1 VWARPGRAHIDVQK
15 RAGLSMAGGSEKITT
30 GEYISHHLQN
40 LTFGQHPDGT
50 WGFAHSAAEAQA
62 MGFWAFHVDTLFWA
76 LLLGLIFY
84 GLFRNVARKANSG
97 VPTRFQAAIESIVE
111 FVDTSVRESFHGT
124 SRLIAPLAL
133 TLFVWIFL
141 MNFMDLVPVDWLPWV
156 ASKAGISHQ
165 KVVPTTDVN
174 ATLGMAIT
182 VFVLIIVFS
191 IRFKGVGGF
200 ISELV
205 MNPLNPKDLGMPKIF
220 WPFVMA
226 FNFILEL
233 VSLLAKPVSLG
244 LRLFGNLYAGE
255 LIFILIA
262 LIFTAGSAW
271 FAAGLSSIFG
281 EHIPA
286 WFWISASVAIAAT
299 LWLNLK
305 DKLSTKATLWLLLAE
320 MLLVGGLA
328 FLGGQLMHFGWAV
341 FHLLVITLQAFIF
354 MMLTIVYLS
363 MASEHH

>member
-1 VWARPGRAHIDVQK
+1 
-15 RAGLSMAGGSEKITT
+15 MAGGSENITP
-30 GEYISHHLQN
+30 GDYITHHLQN
-40 LTFGQHPDGT
+40 LTFGNHPEHG
-50 WGFAHSAAEAQA
+50 WSFAHSAADAQA
-62 MGFWAFHVDTLFWA
+62 MGFWAFHVDTIFWSV
-76 LLLGLIFY
+76 LLGLGFFFM
-84 GLFRNVARKANSG
+84 FRSVAKKANSG
-97 VPTRFQAAIESIVE
+97 VPSRFQAFIESIVE
-111 FVDTSVRESFHGT
+111 FVDNSVRETFHGT

-133 TLFVWIFL
+133 TLFVWIFF
-141 MNFMDLVPVDWLPWV
+141 MNFMDLIPVDWLPWV
-156 ASKAGISHQ
+156 ATKAGVDYQ

-182 VFVLIIVFS
+182 VFVLIIIYS
-191 IRFKGVGGF
+191 LRFKGVGGF
-200 ISELV
+200 IGELV
-205 MNPLNPKDLGMPKIF
+205 MNPLNPKELGMPKF
-220 WPFVMA
+220 VWPLVMA
-226 FNFILEL
+226 FNLVLEL

-262 LIFTAGSAW
+262 LIFTAGSG
-271 FAAGLSSIFG
+271 FVAAGLSSVFG

-286 WFWISASVAIAAT
+286 WFWIVATAAVFAT

-305 DKLSTKATLWLLLAE
+305 GKLDTKKTLWILLAE

-328 FLGGQLMHFGWAV
+328 FLGGQLMHFGWAA
-341 FHLLVITLQAFIF
+341 FHLIVITLQAFIF

>member
-1 VWARPGRAHIDVQK
+1 
-15 RAGLSMAGGSEKITT
+15 MAGASENLTA
-30 GEYISHHLQN
+30 GEYIKHHLQN
-40 LTFGQHPDGT
+40 LTFGHHPDNG
-50 WGFAHSAAEAQA
+50 WGFAHSAEEAKE

-76 LLLGLIFY
+76 LVLGAAFY
-84 GLFRNVARKANSG
+84 MLFRRVAKQANSG
-97 VPTRFQAAIESIVE
+97 VPTRFQAAIEFIVE
-111 FVDTSVRESFHGT
+111 FVDGSVRDTFHGS

-133 TLFVWIFL
+133 TLFVWIFF

-156 ASKAGISHQ
+156 ASQAGVGYQ

-174 ATLGMAIT
+174 ATMGMAIT
-182 VFVLIIVFS
+182 VFVLIIIYS
-191 IRFKGVGGF
+191 LRFKGIRGF
-200 ISELV
+200 IGELV
-205 MNPLNPKDLGMPKIF
+205 MNPLNPKELGLPVVF
-220 WPFVMA
+220 WPFIMA
-226 FNFILEL
+226 FNLVLEL

-262 LIFTAGSAW
+262 LVFTAGSAW
-271 FAAGLSSIFG
+271 FAVGLSSIFG
-281 EHIPA
+281 DHIPG
-286 WFWISASVAIAAT
+286 WFWAVATASVFAT

-305 DKLSTKATLWLLLAE
+305 NRLSNGKTALLLAVE

>member
-1 VWARPGRAHIDVQK
+1 
-15 RAGLSMAGGSEKITT
+15 MAGDSKTVT
-30 GEYISHHLQN
+30 SGEYIQHHLQN
-40 LTFGQHPDGT
+40 LTFGKHADGT
-50 WGFAHSAAEAQA
+50 WGFAHSAAEASA
-62 MGFWAFHVDTLFWA
+62 MGFWAVHVDTLFWS
-76 LLLGLIFY
+76 LLLGFVFFFM
-84 GLFRNVARKANSG
+84 FRSVAKKANTG
-97 VPTRFQAAIESIVE
+97 VPSRFQSAIESVVE
-111 FVDTSVRESFHGT
+111 FVDSSVRDSFHGT

-133 TLFVWIFL
+133 TLFVWVFF
-141 MNFMDLVPVDWLPWV
+141 MNFMDLIPIDWLPWV
-156 ASKAGISHQ
+156 ASSIGISHQ

-174 ATLGMAIT
+174 ATLGMAIA
-182 VFVLIIVFS
+182 VFVLIVVYS

-205 MNPLNPKDLGMPKIF
+205 MNPLNPKQLGMPKIV
-220 WPFVMA
+220 WPLVMA
-226 FNFILEL
+226 FNLVLEL

-262 LIFTAGSAW
+262 LVFTAGSGFVAS
-271 FAAGLSSIFG
+271 GLSAVFG

-286 WFWISASVAIAAT
+286 WFWVVATASVFAT

-305 DKLSTKATLWLLLAE
+305 GKLSNKRTLWLLLVE
-320 MLLVGGLA
+320 MLLIGGLA

-341 FHLLVITLQAFIF
+341 FHILVITLQAFIF

>member
-1 VWARPGRAHIDVQK
+1 
-15 RAGLSMAGGSEKITT
+15 MAGGSEKTT
-30 GEYISHHLQN
+30 SGEYIAHHLQN
-40 LTFGQHPDGT
+40 LTFGNHPEHG
-50 WGFAHSAAEAQA
+50 WGLAHSAAEAKA

-76 LLLGLIFY
+76 VLLGLTFFF
-84 GLFRNVARKANSG
+84 LFRSVAKQANSG
-97 VPTRFQAAIESIVE
+97 VPSRFQAFVETIVE
-111 FVDTSVRESFHGT
+111 FVDSSVRETFHGT

-133 TLFVWIFL
+133 TLFVWIFF
-141 MNFMDLVPVDWLPWV
+141 MNFMDLIPVDWLPWV
-156 ASKAGISHQ
+156 AGKAGVHHQ

-174 ATLGMAIT
+174 ATMGMSLT
-182 VFVLIIVFS
+182 VFVLIIIYS
-191 IRFKGVGGF
+191 LRFKGLGGF
-200 ISELV
+200 LGELV
-205 MNPLNPKDLGMPKIF
+205 MNPLNPRQLGMPKVV
-220 WPFVMA
+220 WPLVMA
-226 FNFILEL
+226 FNLLLEL

-262 LIFTAGSAW
+262 LIFTAGSGFVAT
-271 FAAGLSSIFG
+271 GLSSVFG

-286 WFWISASVAIAAT
+286 WFWIVATAVIFAT

-305 DKLSTKATLWLLLAE
+305 GKLETRKTLWLLLAE

-328 FLGGQLMHFGWAV
+328 FLGGQLMHFGWAA
-341 FHLLVITLQAFIF
+341 FHLIIITLQAFIF

>member
-1 VWARPGRAHIDVQK
+1 M
-15 RAGLSMAGGSEKITT
+15 AGLEENLTAGD
-30 GEYISHHLQN
+30 YIKHHLQN
-40 LTFGQHPDGT
+40 LTFGKHPEHG
-50 WGFAHSAAEAQA
+50 WGFAHSAQEAQQ
-62 MGFWAFHVDTLFWA
+62 MGFWAIHVDTLIWA
-76 LLLGLIFY
+76 IVLGGVFFL
-84 GLFRNVARKANSG
+84 LFRRVAKQANSG
-97 VPTRFQAAIESIVE
+97 VPTRFQSAIEFIVE
-111 FVDTSVRESFHGT
+111 FVDGSVRDTFHGT

-133 TLFVWIFL
+133 TLFVWIFF
-141 MNFMDLVPVDWLPWV
+141 MNFMDLIPVDWLPWAV
-156 ASKAGISHQ
+156 SQAGVDYQ

-174 ATLGMAIT
+174 ATMGMAIT
-182 VFVLIIVFS
+182 VFVLIIVYS
-191 IRFKGVGGF
+191 LRFKGVRGF
-200 ISELV
+200 LAELV
-205 MNPLNPKDLGMPKIF
+205 MNPLNPKELGLPKVF
-220 WPFVMA
+220 WPFIMV
-226 FNFILEL
+226 FNFLLEM

-262 LIFTAGSAW
+262 LVFTAGSAW
-271 FAAGLSSIFG
+271 FSTGLSSLFG

-286 WFWISASVAIAAT
+286 WFWLVAMVSVFAT

-305 DKLSTKATLWLLLAE
+305 GRLSTGKTALLLAVE

>member
-1 VWARPGRAHIDVQK
+1 
-15 RAGLSMAGGSEKITT
+15 MAGDSKTVT
-30 GEYISHHLQN
+30 SGEYIQHHLQN
-40 LTFGQHPDGT
+40 LTFGKHADGT
-50 WGFAHSAAEAQA
+50 WGFAHSAAEASA
-62 MGFWAFHVDTLFWA
+62 MGFWAVHVDTLFWS
-76 LLLGLIFY
+76 LLLGFVFFFM
-84 GLFRNVARKANSG
+84 FRSVAKKANSG
-97 VPTRFQAAIESIVE
+97 VPSRFQSAIESVVE
-111 FVDTSVRESFHGT
+111 FVDSSVRDSFHGT

-133 TLFVWIFL
+133 TLFVWVFF
-141 MNFMDLVPVDWLPWV
+141 MNFMDLIPIDWLPWV
-156 ASKAGISHQ
+156 ASSIGISHQ

-174 ATLGMAIT
+174 ATLGMAIA
-182 VFVLIIVFS
+182 VFVLIVVYS

-205 MNPLNPKDLGMPKIF
+205 MNPLNPKQLGMPKIV
-220 WPFVMA
+220 WPLVMA
-226 FNFILEL
+226 FNLVLEL

-262 LIFTAGSAW
+262 LVFTAGSGFVAS
-271 FAAGLSSIFG
+271 GLSAMFG

-286 WFWISASVAIAAT
+286 WFWVVATASVFAT

-305 DKLSTKATLWLLLAE
+305 GKLSNKRTLWLLLVE
-320 MLLVGGLA
+320 MLLIGGLA

-341 FHLLVITLQAFIF
+341 FHILVITLQAFIF